1 MENLIFDEQ
10 QYSERSDKVFE
21 DLEAMELDQKAKI
34 MNIEQDRG
42 IFHIRNFKYF

>member
-34 MNIEQDRG
+34 MNI
-42 IFHIRNFKYF
+42 